1 MLIVN
6 HVDCASDTVKRM
18 VTTDLGASVDD
29 MSELTD
35 SQLCQ
40 FIDDDMP

>member
-1 MLIVN
+1 MLT
-6 HVDCASDTVKRM
+6 CASDCVTV
-18 VTTDLGASVDD
+18 VTTDLGARVDD